1 MPAIKQ
7 IITMK
12 YENLVKELFP
22 VATVQAGVNAMAKT
36 AIEVMRDRTNKGYD
50 VNGKRFAPLS
60 QSYQYY
66 KKRYIKKGKK
76 VNEFAAT
83 KLPNHIRLSGALFG
97 AMKTQVIQYAQFN
110 NLKLDTAFRLY
121 VDSSQSKKVKNLLS
135 DTGVVRTRKGKKT
148 YKKAVRNF
156 FGIGTVGNRAEMEKD
171 KIIGAFIKSL
181 KYKVGGSRKNFTI
194 KG

>member
-22 VATVQAGVNAMAKT
+22 VATVQNGVNAMAKT
-36 AIEVMRDRTNKGYD
+36 AIEVMRNRTNQGID
-50 VNGKRFAPLS
+50 VNGKRFAPLTDR
-60 QSYQYY
+60 Y
-66 KKRYIKKGKK
+66 KKYKAKYIKKGRK
-76 VNEFAAT
+76 VNEFGAT

-121 VDSSQSKKVKNLLS
+121 IDSSQAKKVEGLLS
-135 DTGVVRTRKGKKT
+135 DTGAVRTKTGKKT
-148 YKKAVRNF
+148 YKKASRNF
-156 FGIGTVGNRAEMEKD
+156 FGIASIGTRADAEKD

>member
-36 AIEVMRDRTNKGYD
+36 AIEVMRDRTIKGYD
-50 VNGKRFAPLS
+50 VNGKRFAPLT
-60 QSYQYY
+60 QAYQYY
-66 KKRYIKKGKK
+66 KKRYIKKGRKL
-76 VNEFAAT
+76 NEFAAT

-135 DTGVVRTRKGKKT
+135 DTGVVKTRKGKKT